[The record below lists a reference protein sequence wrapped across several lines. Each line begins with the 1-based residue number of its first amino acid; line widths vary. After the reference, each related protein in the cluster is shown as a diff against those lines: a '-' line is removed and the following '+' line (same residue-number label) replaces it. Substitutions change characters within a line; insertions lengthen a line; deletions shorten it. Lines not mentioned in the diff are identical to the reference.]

1 MSYNDVA
8 PAIPIR
14 NLLTDSLRIIEVD
27 EFIAELWQVHLKVK
41 EEGYVQV
48 CQIVACFDPC

>member
-1 MSYNDVA
+1 MG
-8 PAIPIR
+8 
-14 NLLTDSLRIIEVD
+14 RIIEVD

-48 CQIVACFDPC
+48 FYPRAVWYHCLTCFEESLSRPI